1 MTEKNM
7 RRFQTAVLLITNP
20 IRSRIPSILSAVI
33 PCVERN
39 LYVVLQN
46 PNFQLSSTSEKPL
59 DSEQQKQHI
68 RPMLHAIYQQ
78 LRATKDPSVDILL
91 HNVDSTIKSTNPIR
105 LPRIC
110 EAVFADCS
118 SSPGLYNYCR
128 DHFVQLDQNF
138 ELRTIDEKETKE
150 NQSIDNLPTSD
161 KDLFNNKSTSQY
173 NRGVLGGK
181 LKYVMKII
189 FTNFYFRYI

>member
-7 RRFQTAVLLITNP
+7 RRFQTALLLITNP

-33 PCVERN
+33 PHVERN
-39 LYVVLQN
+39 LYVVVQN
-46 PNFQLSSTSEKPL
+46 PNSQSPSEKPY

-68 RPMLHAIYQQ
+68 RPMLHAIYKQ
-78 LRATKDPSVDILL
+78 LTSTKNPSVDVLL
-91 HNVDSTIKSTNPIR
+91 HNVDSAVKTTNPIR

-118 SSPGLYNYCR
+118 SSPGLYNYCQ

-138 ELRTIDEKETKE
+138 ELRIIDEKETKE
-150 NQSIDNLPTSD
+150 DQSTDDLLPSDN
-161 KDLFNNKSTSQY
+161 DLFANKSTVQY
-173 NRGVLGGK
+173 NRGVLGGT
-181 LKYVMKII
+181 LKYVVKIQLI
-189 FTNFYFRYI
+189 VIGFRYIR

>member
-1 MTEKNM
+1 M
-7 RRFQTAVLLITNP
+7 RRFQTALLLITNP

-33 PCVERN
+33 PYVERN

-46 PNFQLSSTSEKPL
+46 PNYQLSSSSEKPL

-91 HNVDSTIKSTNPIR
+91 HNVDSAIKSTNPIR
-105 LPRIC
+105 LPRMC

-138 ELRTIDEKETKE
+138 ELRIIDEKETE
-150 NQSIDNLPTSD
+150 EDRSMDNLLTLD
-161 KDLFNNKSTSQY
+161 NDLFHNKSTSQY

-181 LKYVMKII
+181 LKYVVK
-189 FTNFYFRYI
+189 NQPSVSRFRYI